1 MDGVVV
7 ALDFLKSSTDGTKC
21 QNKKVVLIS
30 DLGCASNPDKLDT
43 ISKAMRKE
51 GVEFMLM

>member
-1 MDGVVV
+1 MV